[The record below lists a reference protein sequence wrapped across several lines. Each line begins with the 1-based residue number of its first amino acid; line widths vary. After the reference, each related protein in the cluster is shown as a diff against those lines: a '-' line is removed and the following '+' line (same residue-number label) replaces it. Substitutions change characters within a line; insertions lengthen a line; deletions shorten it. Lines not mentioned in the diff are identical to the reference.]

1 MTKDHESDKIEELTE
16 RIKQLEE
23 TLSEIVQPYREL
35 VDRLSHFQN
44 LVAQYFQ
51 LLNIYRKFGMISIDV
66 ILPEVK
72 DEISKEILRILAE
85 KQGLNVSQITAEL
98 RARRGTASRRIVSGR
113 LQALVAKGY
122 VTERS
127 GRRQKLYEISDE
139 VIKKWSQVLGL
150 SKSRDQDYME

>member
-1 MTKDHESDKIEELTE
+1 MAKDHELDKIEELTQ

-23 TLSEIVQPYREL
+23 TLSEIIQPYREL

-44 LVAQYFQ
+44 LVTQYFQ

-98 RARRGTASRRIVSGR
+98 RMRRGTASRRIVSGR
-113 LQALVAKGY
+113 LQTLISRGY
-122 VTERS
+122 VTEKS
-127 GRRQKLYEISDE
+127 ERRQKRYEISDE

-150 SKSRDQDYME
+150 SK

>member
-1 MTKDHESDKIEELTE
+1 MSKDHESDKIEELTQ

-23 TLSEIVQPYREL
+23 TLSEIIQPYREL

-44 LVAQYFQ
+44 LVVQYFQ

-66 ILPEVK
+66 ILPEIK

-98 RARRGTASRRIVSGR
+98 RMRRGTASRRIVSGR
-113 LQALVAKGY
+113 LQTLVSRGY
-122 VTERS
+122 VTEKS
-127 GRRQKLYEISDE
+127 QRRQKRYEISDE
-139 VIKKWSQVLGL
+139 VIKKWSHVLGL
-150 SKSRDQDYME
+150 SK

>member
-1 MTKDHESDKIEELTE
+1 VAKDHELDKIEELTQ

-23 TLSEIVQPYREL
+23 TLSEIIQPYREL

-44 LVAQYFQ
+44 LVTQYFQ

-98 RARRGTASRRIVSGR
+98 RMRRGTASRRIVSGR
-113 LQALVAKGY
+113 LQTLISRGY
-122 VTERS
+122 VTEKS
-127 GRRQKLYEISDE
+127 ERRQKRYEISDE

-150 SKSRDQDYME
+150 SK

>member
-1 MTKDHESDKIEELTE
+1 MAKDHESDKIEELMQ

-23 TLSEIVQPYREL
+23 TLSEIIQPYREL

-44 LVAQYFQ
+44 LVVQYFQ

-98 RARRGTASRRIVSGR
+98 RMRRGTASRRIVSGR
-113 LQALVAKGY
+113 LQTLVSRGY
-122 VTERS
+122 VTEKS
-127 GRRQKLYEISDE
+127 ERRQKRYEISDE

-150 SKSRDQDYME
+150 SK